1 MIKFEIL
8 VSYDY
13 NGGAPF
19 FEFEATNTQD
29 VLDEL
34 KNAWYRSGISEGE
47 IELLVYLVKD
57 NGEEV
62 ELFFGHCNMDD
73 GEFYYVFDV
82 PNSDAECEKC
92 YEFGLFFNNLD
103 GDSFEIA
110 LDALFDGKSPDRT
123 IGAKL
128 YKLSKVY
135 ETLSNEEKEI
145 FSKSVLAKT
154 LEVFNDPS
162 KAQEMQKWL
171 RSSEGKQYLVSNPV
185 FEPAGRLLLKSI
197 DQES

>member
-19 FEFEATNTQD
+19 FEFEAGNPQD

-57 NGEEV
+57 NGEEI

-73 GEFYYVFDV
+73 GDFYYMFDV
-82 PNSDAECEKC
+82 PNDDAECEKC
-92 YEFGLFFNNLD
+92 YEFGLFFDNLD
-103 GDSFEIA
+103 SDSFEIA
-110 LDALFDGKSPDRT
+110 LEALFDGDSPNRT
-123 IGAKL
+123 VGAKW

-135 ETLSNEEKEI
+135 KTLSTEDKNTFSNNLLPEI
-145 FSKSVLAKT
+145 LGVFSDQ
-154 LEVFNDPS
+154 N
-162 KAQEMQKWL
+162 KAQEMHKWL
-171 RSSEGKQYLVSNPV
+171 CSSDGKQYLVSNPL
-185 FEPAGRLLLKSI
+185 FEPAGKELLKVI
-197 DQES
+197 ER